1 MCNNSRENFRVGAIM
16 KIHSFLLAVIVALL
30 TFVPDACFG
39 DEKSYFEMGVGAG
52 ADLQGMAAKQLLL
65 MPALN
70 MPVSVCQSL
79 RARIEGD
86 FEIYDYAGKG
96 GYPGKTSFVG
106 GIAPFL
112 RLLPFRWNVNPF
124 VEAGV
129 GANLQTNRNIGH
141 HRIGGP
147 FMFSLMS
154 GAGIEMMINKTPV
167 SLSYRFRHLSNAD
180 LYDNNEGLNSQ
191 YIILSIGL

>member
-1 MCNNSRENFRVGAIM
+1 M
-16 KIHSFLLAVIVALL
+16 KTHSFLLAVIVALL
-30 TFVPDACFG
+30 TLIPDAGFG

-52 ADLQGMAAKQLLL
+52 ADLQGMAAKQLILT
-65 MPALN
+65 PAFN
-70 MPVSVCQSL
+70 MPISSCESL

-86 FEIYDYAGKG
+86 FELYEYTGKS

-124 VEAGV
+124 VEIGV
-129 GANLQTNRNIGH
+129 GANLQTNRNIGN

-154 GAGIEMMINKTPV
+154 GAGIEMIINKTPI
-167 SLSYRFRHLSNAD
+167 SLSYRLRHLSNAD
-180 LYDNNEGLNSQ
+180 IYDNNEGLNSQ